1 MSFLSP
7 LAFAL
12 TALVLPLV
20 LLYFLKIR
28 RRERRVPSLLLWD
41 PSLRDREASAFFQ
54 RLQRDP
60 LLILQILALLAL
72 AIALARPAAT
82 VMGEGARKV
91 VVVLDTSASMKAHDV
106 GPSRFDVARAEAVQ
120 LVRRLGEGAEVMII
134 ETGVQPKV
142 TAALG
147 RDRQR
152 ALTALGQAQARDLP
166 TRLGEAVRTARA
178 LVGADPR
185 AEIHVFTDGAFA
197 PPSDQAVAD
206 PRIRWVGVGRR
217 SWNVGITSLAIRKAY
232 FGASDYQAFVSLVNY
247 SPEAQRSSRS

>member
-1 MSFLSP
+1 M
-7 LAFAL
+7 
-12 TALVLPLV
+12 
-20 LLYFLKIR
+20 K
-28 RRERRVPSLLLWD
+28 ER
-41 PSLRDREASAFFQ
+41 
-54 RLQRDP
+54 
-60 LLILQILALLAL
+60 
-72 AIALARPAAT
+72 
-82 VMGEGARKV
+82 
-91 VVVLDTSASMKAHDV
+91 DV
-106 GPSRFDVARAEAVQ
+106 GTCRIAGAWAEAVQ
-120 LVRRLGEGAEVMII
+120 IVRRLVAGAEVVIT

-217 SWNVGITSLAIRKAY
+217 SWNVGITSLAIRKVC
-232 FGASDYQAFVSLVNY
+232 FGASDYQASVSLVNY
-247 SPEAQRSSRS
+247 APEAPTYAIAPA